1 MISLINKYRPQTLDE
16 VVGQQKAV
24 KIFRRNMERNEDE
37 NFLLFG
43 PPGTGKTTIA
53 MAYAKES
60 GYEFREFNA
69 SDDRRIEFIR
79 STIIPIARA
88 KSLTG
93 TKKVIFLD
101 EADQLTKD
109 SQMALRRIMESPSY
123 RNNIFILAANEP
135 EKLKDALISRCVP
148 IRFKP
153 LATEDLLKVMNLV
166 IKGEHVDI
174 SEEDKLKLAEMARGD
189 ARKMITLITEYAT
202 DGTIDDVI
210 FDMKKFLSLIKA
222 GNFDEALYFIKDWA
236 FKDVSREVMYYLR
249 ERKNYKMLVKFGDR
263 VIFNYQPDD
272 IIGKMTLIADMIEN
286 YYDVVKTNKNEDF
299 V

>member
-1 MISLINKYRPQTLDE
+1 MISLINKYRPQKLDE
-16 VVGQQKAV
+16 VIGQQKAV
-24 KIFRRNMERNEDE
+24 QIFKRNIERDEDE

-79 STIIPIARA
+79 GTIIPIARA

-109 SQMALRRIMESPSY
+109 SQMALRRVMESPIY
-123 RNNIFILAANEP
+123 KNNIFILAANEP

-153 LATEDLLKVMNLV
+153 LTNDDLSKIMEIV
-166 IKGEHVDI
+166 IKGEKVDI
-174 SEEDKLKLAEMARGD
+174 KDEDKLKLIENARGD
-189 ARKMITLITEYAT
+189 ARRMITLITEYAT
-202 DGTIDDVI
+202 DGKIEDIV
-210 FDMKKFLSLIKA
+210 FDMKKFLSIIKTR
-222 GNFDEALYFIKDWA
+222 NFDEALYFIKDYS
-236 FKDVSREVMYYLR
+236 FKDVSREVMFYLK
-249 ERKNYKMLVKFGDR
+249 ERKNYKMLVRFGDR

-272 IIGKMTLIADMIEN
+272 IIGKMTIIGDIMED
-286 YYDVVKTNKNEDF
+286 YYNFIKTDQKEDF
-299 V
+299 I